1 MAKFYFQ
8 KMIAE
13 KLLNHPACKEWGLIA
28 TFKYNRVEIR
38 SIYWSSPLSLVFI
51 QHSKFHFEM
60 SLACEFEHKVY
71 GKCYDL
77 LLNEDCYIRKTEK
90 GYYCEFDV
98 ENKYY
103 TDIETLLMEHQI
115 NIVINFLEKYGFCL
129 RLQYWLKDGIHQAF
143 LENENTEFQNEK
155 LRKSGWKQ
163 CYGYACYTDEE
174 LKVFISQDVLED
186 KKITIAGVQR
196 KYGLGYN
203 RAKILVQY
211 VSNIG

>member
-13 KLLNHPACKEWGLIA
+13 KLLNHPACKEWELIA
-28 TFKYNRVEIR
+28 FFKYNCVEIR

-60 SLACEFEHKVY
+60 SLDCEFEHKIY
-71 GKCYDL
+71 GKCYDH

-98 ENKYY
+98 ENKHYI
-103 TDIETLLMEHQI
+103 DMEALLMEHQI
-115 NIVINFLEKYGFCL
+115 NIAINFLEKYGFCL
-129 RLQYWLKDGIHQAF
+129 RLQYWVKDGMHYAF
-143 LENENTEFQNEK
+143 LENENTEFKNEK
-155 LRKSGWKQ
+155 LRKSGWEQ
-163 CYGYACYTDEE
+163 CYGCACYTDDE
-174 LKVFISQDVLED
+174 LKSFIYQDMLES
-186 KKITIAGVQR
+186 KEITISGVQR

-203 RAKILVQY
+203 RAKMLVQY
-211 VSNIG
+211 VSNID

>member
-28 TFKYNRVEIR
+28 TFKHNHVEIR

-60 SLACEFEHKVY
+60 SLDCEFEHKIY
-71 GKCYDL
+71 GECYDH

-98 ENKYY
+98 ENKHY
-103 TDIETLLMEHQI
+103 TDMEALLMEHQI
-115 NIVINFLEKYGFCL
+115 NIAINFLEKYGFCL
-129 RLQYWLKDGIHQAF
+129 RLQYWVKDGMHYAF
-143 LENENTEFQNEK
+143 LENENTEFKNEK
-155 LRKSGWKQ
+155 LRKLEWEQ
-163 CYGYACYTDEE
+163 CYGYACYTDDE
-174 LKVFISQDVLED
+174 LKSFIYQDMLES
-186 KKITIAGVQR
+186 KEITISGVQR
-196 KYGLGYN
+196 KYGLGYK
-203 RAKILVQY
+203 RATRLIDICKIK
-211 VSNIG
+211 